1 MKKICIAVLTSFIV
15 ISITIIPTSYAW
27 HEELG
32 ISDERAAELYASNPS
47 DPKIEGW
54 KLGIQ
59 KLIDFSISLC
69 YESINTPSQEDCDKI
84 MSVPAEK
91 CSNHPNILV
100 ACEDKRISKK

>member
-1 MKKICIAVLTSFIV
+1 MDKVCIVILTSFIV
-15 ISITIIPTSYAW
+15 LSIITIPISYPW

-32 ISDERAAELYASNPS
+32 ISDERAVELYASNPS

-54 KLGIQ
+54 KSGIQ

-69 YESINTPSQEDCDKI
+69 YESTNTPSQEDCDKI

-91 CSNHPNILV
+91 CSKHPNILI
-100 ACEDKRISKK
+100 ACEDKRIPKK